1 MLHLEYQVYID
12 GASDA
17 PSAEIATARC
27 RAALASITSYL
38 SSRLDGCVWQRE
50 PFELWLSNEPTDA
63 EPHLCGRMCC
73 GDSVDDEW
81 CAVGL
86 LLQLTSQHPDATV
99 VARDGDGELLL
110 IEAAYSLPDWL
121 TPENAPDRALPAGR
135 CR

>member
-17 PSAEIATARC
+17 PSPIATRC
-27 RAALASITSYL
+27 RAARVSSYL
-38 SSRLDGCVWQRE
+38 LAARGCVWRAVA
-50 PFELWLSNEPTDA
+50 LAVNEPADA

-81 CAVGL
+81 CAVRCCC
-86 LLQLTSQHPDATV
+86 SSRPHPDATV

-110 IEAAYSLPDWL
+110 IEAAHAIPH
-121 TPENAPDRALPAGR
+121 G
-135 CR
+135 